1 MSARIRIR
9 DRLVCFSRLLAD
21 PLDAGPHREGA
32 RGARERDNA
41 IQEHQ
46 AHAPA
51 EERRRA
57 RPPAPPLALR
67 ARRRRALTAWRQVPD
82 D

>member
-1 MSARIRIR
+1 MERCAPSLHSCLRMMIR
-9 DRLVCFSRLLAD
+9 AD
-21 PLDAGPHREGA
+21 PVDAGPRREGA
-32 RGARERDNA
+32 RGARERDNP

-51 EERRRA
+51 EERRGA

-67 ARRRRALTAWRQVPD
+67 ARGRRALTRSR
-82 D
+82 